1 MASWSLEAFLEAEKN
16 SVELDKVVCGCIEAT
31 GDKNVVLKDH
41 LSPFNQKKIGVR
53 IEWQGWF
60 IIVMVRNDSS
70 VAEDAL
76 ELSKS
81 RATPASIKAR
91 LVNCNQSVRVIFG
104 PDDTKDF
111 TNYVIDI
118 SEFLEELSSG
128 LVYDPRQKKV
138 LVD

>member
-41 LSPFNQKKIGVR
+41 LFPFNQEKIGVR

-60 IIVMVRNDSS
+60 TIVMVRNDPS
-70 VAEDAL
+70 VADDAL

-81 RATPASIKAR
+81 RATPALIKTR

-104 PDDTKDF
+104 PDNTKDF

-118 SEFLEELSSG
+118 SEFLKELSSG
-128 LVYDPRQKKV
+128 LVYDPQQKKFW
-138 LVD
+138 